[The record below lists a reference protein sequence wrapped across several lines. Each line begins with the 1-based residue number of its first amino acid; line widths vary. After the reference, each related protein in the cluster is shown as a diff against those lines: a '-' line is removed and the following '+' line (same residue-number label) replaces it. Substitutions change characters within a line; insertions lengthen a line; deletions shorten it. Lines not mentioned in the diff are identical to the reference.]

1 MTSPSPIGHRTVTA
15 DLVATF
21 AALTGDYSRIHIDH
35 ALGNA
40 SPHGSGI
47 AHGLLSASW
56 ALGALTL
63 GAPESV
69 GVGRRD
75 AFVSDFS
82 VRFQKVVR
90 FGDTLS
96 LTANAQGAETTFELA
111 NQDEVVVGRGSVE
124 TSDDRSRSAG
134 VSAPDDAAQ
143 SYGPT
148 GISSVRTITEADV
161 VSYVGFSGELNPLY
175 LDAEFAREG
184 PFGERVA
191 PPMLCFCLGFGVWL
205 REFLRGRTS
214 RRESGA
220 GHLGDRWTALAPVRI
235 GDTLRVAYRPVSV
248 RASRTQP
255 GRGIVTF
262 GLDLQNQHDEVVLR
276 GESDFLLDLNP

>member
-1 MTSPSPIGHRTVTA
+1 MTRTPAIGHRTITA

-21 AALTGDYSRIHIDH
+21 AALTGDYSRIHVDH
-35 ALGNA
+35 ALGDA

-63 GAPESV
+63 EAPECI

-75 AFVSDFS
+75 AYVSDFA
-82 VRFQKVVR
+82 VRFEKVVR

-96 LTANAQGAETTFELA
+96 LTASVKGAETTFVLA
-111 NQDEVVVGRGSVE
+111 NQNEVVVGRGSFE
-124 TSDDRSRSAG
+124 RSDGRSRSAEM
-134 VSAPDDAAQ
+134 SAIDDAAQ

-148 GISSVRTITEADV
+148 GISPVRTITEADV
-161 VSYVGFSGELNPLY
+161 ISYAGFSGELNPLY

-214 RRESGA
+214 RREGGA

-262 GLDLQNQHDEVVLR
+262 GLDLQNQHDEAVLR
-276 GESDFLLDLNP
+276 GEADFLLDLNP